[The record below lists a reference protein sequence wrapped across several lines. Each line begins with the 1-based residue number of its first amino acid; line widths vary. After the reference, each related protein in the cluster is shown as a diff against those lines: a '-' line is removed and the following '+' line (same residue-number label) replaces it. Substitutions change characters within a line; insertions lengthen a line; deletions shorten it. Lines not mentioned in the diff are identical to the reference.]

1 MNPLNA
7 TITIIVERL
16 NILDKENKRLSD
28 ALNRIAT
35 HIAIEGG
42 TNKGGIW
49 GEGATQEARFMS
61 ILDQAKRYIR
71 TALTSEQLQIVL
83 GKSRDEASSRMRA
96 EVICDLYRRG
106 VSGNI
111 IAQVLQKDHN
121 CIYYHLALG
130 GLVQSRNN
138 KQFSHRKA
146 SKMAKL
152 KRRMKV
158 VLQ

>member
-1 MNPLNA
+1 MTTLCPPHLIPPQEGSCVA
-7 TITIIVERL
+7 STMTPREGVG
-16 NILDKENKRLSD
+16 
-28 ALNRIAT
+28 
-35 HIAIEGG
+35 EGG
-42 TNKGGIW
+42 NQ
-49 GEGATQEARFMS
+49 GEQRFMS

-71 TALTSEQLQIVL
+71 TTLASEQLQIVL

-146 SKMAKL
+146 SKLAKL

-158 VLQ
+158 TLQ

>member
-42 TNKGGIW
+42 TNKGGIG

-71 TALTSEQLQIVL
+71 TTLTSEQLQIVL
-83 GKSRDEASSRMRA
+83 GRCRDEASSRMRA

-146 SKMAKL
+146 SKLAKL

-158 VLQ
+158 TLQ

>member
-1 MNPLNA
+1 MNPLNE
-7 TITIIVERL
+7 TISIIVERL
-16 NILDKENKRLSD
+16 NILDKENKRLTE
-28 ALNRIAT
+28 AYNRIAT

-42 TNKGGIW
+42 TNKGGIG
-49 GEGATQEARFMS
+49 GEGGIPEARFMS
-61 ILDQAKRYIR
+61 ILDQANRYIR